1 MKTIKCVI
9 MDWAGTAIDYG
20 CFAPLNAFMKV
31 FSEEKGIQITLRQA
45 REPMG
50 MLKIDHIRA
59 ILAMPDVSQK
69 FNHRYGRPWNEND
82 VNEMYQSFEKHLF
95 SSLLDFTTPI
105 PGVVDTIDSL
115 RAEGI
120 SIGSTTGY
128 TTQMMNIVRPAAAA
142 KGYIVDNLVTPDD
155 VSSGRPAP
163 YMIFKNMQFLGISGV
178 DRVIKVGNTPADI
191 QEGKRAGVL
200 TVGILEGSLAMG
212 MTADDF
218 EDLSGEAYEKECART
233 RQIFCEAGADYVIAN
248 LKELP
253 ELIRRLEAGEEEKIS
268 A

>member
-1 MKTIKCVI
+1 MGRKIEAVI
-9 MDWAGTAIDYG
+9 FDWAGTLVDFG
-20 CFAPLNAFMKV
+20 CMAPLEALRKSFAERGIEVTDQELRRHMGLPLKEHV
-31 FSEEKGIQITLRQA
+31 REILRIPEVRQRRKAACAESAEEEKALTERTEELLLESVRQYSVPKPYVRECLETLRKA
-45 REPMG
+45 
-50 MLKIDHIRA
+50 
-59 ILAMPDVSQK
+59 
-69 FNHRYGRPWNEND
+69 
-82 VNEMYQSFEKHLF
+82 
-95 SSLLDFTTPI
+95 
-105 PGVVDTIDSL
+105 
-115 RAEGI
+115 GI
-120 SIGSTTGY
+120 KIGSTTAY
-128 TTQMMNIVRPAAAA
+128 TEDIM
-142 KGYIVDNLVTPDD
+142 DLVTEEAKSRGVWVDEWFCPEC
-155 VSSGRPAP
+155 SGEKGRPYP

-253 ELIRRLEAGEEEKIS
+253 ELIRRLEAGDEEKIS

>member
-1 MKTIKCVI
+1 MGRKIEAVI
-9 MDWAGTAIDYG
+9 FDWAGTLVDFG
-20 CFAPLNAFMKV
+20 CMAPLEALRKS
-31 FSEEKGIQITLRQA
+31 FSERGIEVTDQELRRHMGLPLKEHVREILRIPEVRQRRKEECAESAEEEKALTERTEELLLESVRQYSVPKPYVRECLETLRKA
-45 REPMG
+45 
-50 MLKIDHIRA
+50 
-59 ILAMPDVSQK
+59 
-69 FNHRYGRPWNEND
+69 
-82 VNEMYQSFEKHLF
+82 
-95 SSLLDFTTPI
+95 
-105 PGVVDTIDSL
+105 
-115 RAEGI
+115 GI
-120 SIGSTTGY
+120 KIGSTTAY
-128 TTQMMNIVRPAAAA
+128 TEDIM
-142 KGYIVDNLVTPDD
+142 DLVTEEAKSRGVWVDEWFCPEC
-155 VSSGRPAP
+155 SGEKGRPYP

-253 ELIRRLEAGEEEKIS
+253 ELIRRLEAGDEEKIS